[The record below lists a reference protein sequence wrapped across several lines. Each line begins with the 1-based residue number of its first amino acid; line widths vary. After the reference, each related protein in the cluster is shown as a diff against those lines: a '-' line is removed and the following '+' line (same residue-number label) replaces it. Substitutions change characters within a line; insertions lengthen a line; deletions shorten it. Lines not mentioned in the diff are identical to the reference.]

1 MDDDFQDSSDGIS
14 IESCFTYSLEKT
26 ISGFDDA
33 EVFAEIK
40 EKYPLLDNS
49 TSDKVMKKIF
59 LEFMEDRPFIK
70 HLTEYY
76 KTNLKD
82 LVRIVAVNFPKL
94 FTSTMYIKK
103 INAMVKKS
111 TFLKRQAHKRIG

>member
-1 MDDDFQDSSDGIS
+1 MCDDYPDDGGGIS

-26 ISGFDDA
+26 IAGFDDA

-40 EKYPLLDNS
+40 TKYPLLDNA
-49 TSDKVMKKIF
+49 TPDKVMKKTF
-59 LEFMEDRPFIK
+59 LEFMQDRPFIK

-82 LVRIVAVNFPKL
+82 LVRIVAVNFPRL

-103 INAMVKKS
+103 INAMIKKS
-111 TFLKRQAHKRIG
+111 TFLKRQAHKRIC